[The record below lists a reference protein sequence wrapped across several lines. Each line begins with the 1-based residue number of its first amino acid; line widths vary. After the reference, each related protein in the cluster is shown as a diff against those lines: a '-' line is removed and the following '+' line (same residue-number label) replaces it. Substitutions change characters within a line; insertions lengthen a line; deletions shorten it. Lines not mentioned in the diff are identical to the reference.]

1 RQGGHRRGPWRR
13 FSSDGQDYL
22 TVLSPLSF
30 LFDLSAGNHVL
41 EEIEEIHRLVHEI
54 PGDPISRVESEH
66 EFQVVDLPHAHQI
79 RNGAQ
84 PPGAW
89 SSGYDIALTQR
100 RSPVRIRSSPLSLPV
115 ADAGPDRE
123 TQRDQCATVAV
134 RAATSTATKARPAS
148 GIRASHR
155 GSYRRCM

>member
-1 RQGGHRRGPWRR
+1 QGGHRRGPWRR
-13 FSSDGQDYL
+13 FSPDGQDYL

-54 PGDPISRVESEH
+54 PGDPIPRIESKH

-79 RNGAQ
+79 RDGALRRRRAR
-84 PPGAW
+84 GLAVMTSLSHSEGHRFESGRAHCSSW
-89 SSGYDIALTQR
+89 SRT
-100 RSPVRIRSSPLSLPV
+100 
-115 ADAGPDRE
+115 PDRE
-123 TQRDQCATVAV
+123 TERVQCATVAV
-134 RAATSTATKARPAS
+134 RAATSTATNARPAS
-148 GIRASHR
+148 GIKASHR